1 MLINLKIILKF
12 MRKGYNRKLHKKTIN
27 EKIYDLK
34 LFILC
39 NFKYIFRD
47 FYIFMPYL
55 SNFYLIKIKNKINK
69 INK

>member
-55 SNFYLIKIKNKINK
+55 SNFYYKDFF
-69 INK
+69 

>member
-55 SNFYLIKIKNKINK
+55 SNFYYDFEILIFF
-69 INK
+69 

>member
-27 EKIYDLK
+27 EKIYNFK

-39 NFKYIFRD
+39 NFKYFLRD
-47 FYIFMPYL
+47 LFYFL
-55 SNFYLIKIKNKINK
+55 KLKL
-69 INK
+69 

>member
-27 EKIYDLK
+27 ENIYDFK

-39 NFKYIFRD
+39 NFKYFLRD
-47 FYIFMPYL
+47 FDINIYFL
-55 SNFYLIKIKNKINK
+55 FIKI
-69 INK
+69 